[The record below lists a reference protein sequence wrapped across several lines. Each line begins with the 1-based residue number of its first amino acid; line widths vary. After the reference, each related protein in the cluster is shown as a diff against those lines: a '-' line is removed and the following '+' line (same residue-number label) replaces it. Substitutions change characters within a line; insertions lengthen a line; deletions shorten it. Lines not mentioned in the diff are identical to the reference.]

1 MAPFC
6 STDCQKE
13 CWRIH
18 KLICG
23 AEPDVFRQAPLSSSE
38 MTALDGLRGRRYG
51 GPDGVQFDKYI
62 MSVCWREPSLQ
73 TWPGIRALL
82 VAPVTSPPVPVEEG
96 VRETIICYSP
106 GRDDG
111 DWLVE
116 LFAMACRHLRGYLY
130 ETVWLS
136 YALSLLIERK
146 TTAPIPVRKR
156 WFELLLVHCNRQG
169 DFARAAPVESRI
181 QNRLAGFAD
190 DRIREYG
197 VMILSGKFGN
207 LIEGQAG

>member
-1 MAPFC
+1 
-6 STDCQKE
+6 
-13 CWRIH
+13 
-18 KLICG
+18 
-23 AEPDVFRQAPLSSSE
+23 
-38 MTALDGLRGRRYG
+38 
-51 GPDGVQFDKYI
+51 
-62 MSVCWREPSLQ
+62 
-73 TWPGIRALL
+73 
-82 VAPVTSPPVPVEEG
+82 
-96 VRETIICYSP
+96 
-106 GRDDG
+106 
-111 DWLVE
+111 LVE